1 MEKELTLLD
10 YWRIIWKYKLLI
22 ALLFFVFVAASAVRT
37 LRLPATYKATAAIL
51 PSAGSGDDSASYRM
65 MMYYGMMSQSDI
77 FISILNSRTMR
88 DEVAKQLQNS
98 QADDKGAGRTA
109 AGKRDIFVP
118 APHAELSKENIINVS
133 IVDTDP
139 ERAAKIANLYVK
151 TLDRLYMGFNIKE
164 AGQKRRFIEER
175 LKETEQSLREAENK
189 IEEYSRK
196 HNIAGARHSSGIP
209 AGGLESQIMAKKV
222 ELEAKKHYATY
233 LNPEIKQLEKEIT
246 EMEKAVASLPAV
258 ENEMARLI
266 RDLKVQENIYQLLI
280 TQYEQ
285 VKIEEVR
292 DIPVV
297 QVLDWAVPPRAK
309 HGPMLKR
316 SMVIAGLAALFIGIF
331 LSFFLDYIAVQRTM
345 LSSGKVE
352 DNRA

>member
-10 YWRIIWKYKLLI
+10 YWRIIWKYRWLI
-22 ALLFFVFVAASAVRT
+22 AGLFAGFLIFSLLFS
-37 LRLPATYKATAAIL
+37 LRQPATYRATASIL
-51 PSAGSGDDSASYRM
+51 PSAGAGEDTPSSYRM
-65 MMYYGMMSQSDI
+65 MMYYGMMSHGDI
-77 FISILNSRTMR
+77 FVSMLKSRTIH
-88 DEVAKQLQNS
+88 DEVAKQV
-98 QADDKGAGRTA
+98 KEMETGGMGAVEYENGENR
-109 AGKRDIFVP
+109 IFVP
-118 APHAELSKENIINVS
+118 APRVDVSNENIINISV
-133 IVDTDP
+133 VDTDP

-151 TLDRLYMGFNIKE
+151 TLDLLYMRLNIRE

-175 LKETEQSLREAENK
+175 LKETEQSLREAENR

-196 HNIAGARHSSGIP
+196 HNIAGARYSSGIS

-222 ELEAKKHYATY
+222 ELEAKKEYATC
-233 LNPEIKQLEKEIT
+233 LNPEIMQLEKEIA

-297 QVLDWAVPPRAK
+297 QVLDWAVPPRGED
-309 HGPMLKR
+309 GPGLKR
-316 SMVIAGLAALFIGIF
+316 NMVIAGLAALFLGA
-331 LSFFLDYIAVQRTM
+331 LLAFFLDYINIQKQSDR
-345 LSSGKVE
+345 S
-352 DNRA
+352 